1 MAETNTST
9 NVSVTLEAN
18 ATRAINAIKKL
29 AVELEG
35 LKRSLERANESAE
48 KLGNSL
54 NKTLGAVSERANDTK
69 RAIDNVTR
77 ATKDNERANVANQRS
92 QNNSTQSSFLLE
104 RAVYRLGLRY
114 INLSSVITRVFMAM
128 NIANMLKNT
137 VMSVVELGMNFV
149 ETENLYVQAMGTMAE
164 TGRRWVNEISS
175 MYGLAT
181 QELMQYQA
189 TFKNIIATLGGI
201 ADDEAFKL
209 SKTVSA
215 MALDYASL
223 FNFDIGVTM
232 KKFQGALTRQVKPIR
247 DKSGYDVTSASLQN
261 TLLMS
266 GINVPI
272 KELSEM
278 EKRLTI
284 ILALQ
289 QQLARSG
296 AMGDF
301 ARTIEQPANQ
311 LRILKSTLIEC
322 ATWIGRLATHYL
334 APVMKYLVGFAMAVR
349 EVIKALAMLFGYKE
363 VKSEYKSAGAVFNSL
378 GDGADSATDSINN
391 TGKAIDET
399 KKKLAGF
406 DDMNIIGNKASES
419 GGSGSV
425 PNISGGGAGI
435 TDDLLNA
442 INSSQYGLENIKMK
456 AQEVKEKLLDWLG
469 VIPIFDEETGETTY
483 NLEKFKENIN
493 SLKPIIV
500 GVATVLGGLIIGNN
514 ILTFLGKV
522 IGKVELFKNVL
533 STLQNAEATKWLISF
548 FQGAITL
555 KNVGITGF
563 IIATVLALKQLW
575 QESENFR
582 TIINLAIEEVRM
594 AFEAMYNSIKPI
606 FETIIV
612 IIKDSL
618 IPLLAT
624 LWDYFKMII
633 LVIASMT
640 ALFIGAIARIIAVV
654 FPFVAKVVE
663 FAVWFSSVF
672 IKTVLDVLNA
682 ILTFVKN
689 LFTKGIKSALD
700 TFTRDVDRARN
711 DVINE
716 FKKIS
721 DAIYNFIQK
730 PIEYIT
736 GLWNYFTSLITG
748 KEIEIQAKTQ
758 VANATRSAG
767 RYVKGNATGGFP
779 KSGEMFIA
787 NENGN
792 AELIGNFGGGQTGV
806 ANNIQII
813 EGIKQGVLEALRESN
828 SNNNQSIKVYV
839 GNKEVSATVI
849 KDINDITER
858 TGTMPLNLGGI

>member
-114 INLSSVITRVFMAM
+114 INLSSVITRVFKAM

-232 KKFQGALTRQVKPIR
+232 KKYQGALTRQVKPIR
-247 DKSGYDVTSASLQN
+247 DKSGYDVTTASLQN

-289 QQLARSG
+289 QQLSRSG

-406 DDMNIIGNKASES
+406 DDMNIIGNEASES

-493 SLKPIIV
+493 SLKPIIE

-522 IGKVELFKNVL
+522 IGKVELFKNFL
-533 STLQNAEATKWLISF
+533 SILQNAEATKWLISF

-555 KNVGITGF
+555 KTVGIAGF
-563 IIATVLALKQLW
+563 IIATVIALKQLW
-575 QESENFR
+575 EESAVLR
-582 TIINLAIEEVRM
+582 VAVKR
-594 AFEAMYNSIKPI
+594 AFEEIKLAGESLLKALLPSVDLVINFVRESI
-606 FETIIV
+606 
-612 IIKDSL
+612 
-618 IPLLAT
+618 IPLLGQ
-624 LWDYFKMII
+624 LWDIFKKVIE
-633 LVIASMT
+633 VIAVLVS
-640 ALFIGAIARIIAVV
+640 IAIAGIARVITFLSPFIAMFVKFVTWFIIEVIAGVIRG
-654 FPFVAKVVE
+654 
-663 FAVWFSSVF
+663 FSDVLKGFKNLSKEIDNALALMVRSFTKFLDSSKEVF
-672 IKTVLDVLNA
+672 IKIGNA
-682 ILTFVKN
+682 IY
-689 LFTKGIKSALD
+689 D
-700 TFTRDVDRARN
+700 
-711 DVINE
+711 
-716 FKKIS
+716 
-721 DAIYNFIQK
+721 FIQK

-736 GLWNYFTSLITG
+736 GLWNNFTSLITG